1 MRTKGAR
8 GDDGDDGGGGGGG
21 AVGAHGHVPR
31 LGRSLRRGD
40 AVTYFDRERNAFPAR
55 VASAGGAETYDEAMR
70 PSYVVAVRRTTDASR
85 LYRIP
90 AG

>member
-1 MRTKGAR
+1 MVRFVRALHAVEHRDTIAGALEL
-8 GDDGDDGGGGGGG
+8 
-21 AVGAHGHVPR
+21 HF
-31 LGRSLRRGD
+31 LLRRGD